1 MSTFFLAVGLVMALV
16 LGVAGS
22 VALVAGRI
30 VLPWFRDSV
39 SRPGLWGAGAL
50 LLAGGL
56 AATPA
61 MPFGG
66 NMPLILVG
74 LSLMTA
80 SQFIEEPRRAR
91 TGRTRG
97 PRTVRK

>member
-1 MSTFFLAVGLVMALV
+1 
-16 LGVAGS
+16 
-22 VALVAGRI
+22 
-30 VLPWFRDSV
+30 
-39 SRPGLWGAGAL
+39 
-50 LLAGGL
+50 
-56 AATPA
+56 